1 MAKREFVCLEVYIK
15 ADDHTW
21 LAISSSVDSGHV
33 PLNPAIVRG
42 NLLVSGYLIR
52 EYVQCLLG
60 YPPLNSPLLS
70 LSLSHILRMPH
81 SASACSVTT
90 LTQV

>member
-15 ADDHTW
+15 ADDNTW

-33 PLNPAIVRG
+33 PVNPATVRG

-52 EYVQCLLG
+52 EYVQFFLR
-60 YPPLNSPLLS
+60 PSPLLTSS
-70 LSLSHILRMPH
+70 LSFSRTFSECH
-81 SASACSVTT
+81 T
-90 LTQV
+90 LPQRAL